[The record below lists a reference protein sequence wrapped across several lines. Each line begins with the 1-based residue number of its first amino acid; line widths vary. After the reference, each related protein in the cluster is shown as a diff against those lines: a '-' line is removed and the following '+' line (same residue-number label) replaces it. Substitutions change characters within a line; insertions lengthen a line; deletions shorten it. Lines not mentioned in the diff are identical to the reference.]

1 MARKTR
7 KFSALRAKMAPERRA
22 GAERRTAEM
31 MGKMALAELRRA
43 RHLSQK
49 TLAEAMETSQPDVSK
64 LEKRTDTY
72 ISTLR
77 SYIEAMGGQLDI
89 VARFPEGDVR
99 IMQFSAL
106 DEAGG

>member
-1 MARKTR
+1 MAKTR
-7 KFSALRAKMAPERRA
+7 KFSELTAKMAPERRA
-22 GAERRTAEM
+22 AAERRTAEM
-31 MGKMALAELRRA
+31 MSEMALAELRQA
-43 RHLSQK
+43 RQFSQK
-49 TLAEAMETSQPDVSK
+49 TLAEAMEASQPDVSK

-99 IMQFSAL
+99 ITQFSAL
-106 DEAGG
+106 EEVGV

>member
-1 MARKTR
+1 MAKTAK
-7 KFSALRAKMAPERRA
+7 KFSALRAKMAPARRSA
-22 GAERRTAEM
+22 AERRTAKM
-31 MGKMALAELRRA
+31 MGEMPLAELRQA

-49 TLAEAMETSQPDVSK
+49 MLAEAMETSQPDVSK

-77 SYIEAMGGQLDI
+77 SYIEAMGGQLEI

-99 IMQFSAL
+99 IIQFSDLEEVGA
-106 DEAGG
+106 

>member
-1 MARKTR
+1 M
-7 KFSALRAKMAPERRA
+7 AKMAKKFSELRA
-22 GAERRTAEM
+22 RMAPDRSAAAERRTAQM
-31 MGKMALAELRRA
+31 MSEMALGELRQA

-49 TLAEAMETSQPDVSK
+49 MLAEVMEATQPDVSK

-99 IMQFSAL
+99 ITQFSAL
-106 DEAGG
+106 EEVGT